1 MLVRVGLVTEGL
13 RPQLRNGRIGLRV
26 GLEAGAGARSIRSMR
41 TPAALL
47 PALLLLSACDAA
59 ATAKSDVKTEVVT
72 PTVAVDGAA
81 LADAK
86 ADANVDANVAAN
98 VAANVDANVAVDGTA
113 RTAVLA
119 DGKLT
124 VSAEAFK
131 LGTVTTLVQSGTI
144 ETAEEL
150 ELAVNDPESDINTLD
165 VDLDGKIDHV
175 EVIEV
180 RTDADA
186 RVDFQMRVIPSSKAS
201 VEHSIELAS
210 ASMVAARATSEVSF
224 SASFSASVGFFA
236 GGSAQAEVHSFVT
249 PATFEASA
257 VVVALP
263 LLSWA
268 FIVERPV
275 YTSVFVQAGTGRWV
289 PPGHLKHGLWKA
301 TGEVRGGGMG
311 HGKGGGKFE
320 GHGGG
325 GVHGK
330 AGGGSPF
337 KHSGKAEA
345 SGSKHGGLHVG
356 GKVGGSVGGK
366 SGGKVGGSIGGKAG
380 GSIGGKAGGSIG
392 GKAGGSVGGKAG
404 GSVGGKAGGGSKA
417 GGGGKG
423 GKGK

>member
-1 MLVRVGLVTEGL
+1 VCAWKPGGGLGL
-13 RPQLRNGRIGLRV
+13 SGSCEP
-26 GLEAGAGARSIRSMR
+26 
-41 TPAALL
+41 T
-47 PALLLLSACDAA
+47 LLLLSACDAT
-59 ATAKSDVKTEVVT
+59 ATAGSDAKVDAVA
-72 PTVAVDGAA
+72 PTVVVDAAA

-86 ADANVDANVAAN
+86 VDAKVD
-98 VAANVDANVAVDGTA
+98 ANVDANVAVDATA
-113 RTAVLA
+113 RTGLLA

-180 RTDADA
+180 RHDADA

-201 VEHSIELAS
+201 IEHSVELAS
-210 ASMVAARATSEVSF
+210 ASLVAARASSEVSF

-236 GGSAQAEVHSFVT
+236 GAGAQAEVHSFVT

-268 FIVERPV
+268 FVAERPV
-275 YTSVFVQAGTGRWV
+275 YTSVFVQAGTGRWI

-301 TGEVRGGGMG
+301 TGADVRGHGHGRGGGG
-311 HGKGGGKFE
+311 FNGGGFGGGKVGKGGKFE
-320 GHGGG
+320 GHVGAE
-325 GVHGK
+325 VHGK
-330 AGGGSPF
+330 AGKSSPV
-337 KHSGKAEA
+337 KQASKAGA
-345 SGSKHGGLHVG
+345 SSSKHGGVSGGGKVG
-356 GKVGGSVGGK
+356 GKVGGSSGGGKSGASGGGK
-366 SGGKVGGSIGGKAG
+366 SGGK
-380 GSIGGKAGGSIG
+380 
-392 GKAGGSVGGKAG
+392 
-404 GSVGGKAGGGSKA
+404 
-417 GGGGKG
+417 GGKG